1 MLCITVRIALF
12 SVALTFAA
20 RIAPAADPADLPV
33 EAEKPARLPALSRH
47 EAWRR
52 LPREMPP
59 LPTWAR
65 ILAEPLPRTTAAMLH
80 LDHVHRAANPLD
92 PVLRAKIRWM
102 AADANRCAY
111 SRAAAEADLK
121 RAGVSEE
128 EIRRLAG
135 DHSELSAREQAALH
149 FARQMTL
156 KASEVTDEEFAE
168 LLAHFGP
175 ADVVAMVHTLA
186 HANFQDRI
194 FLALGVSVEPG
205 GALPPLDTHTDPEN
219 SSDTEAPPRPAWD
232 ELQVTASPQT
242 AVPADWL
249 ERSFDDLQKS
259 LEGQKARASRIPVPD
274 EEALGEHMSLARK
287 KIIWTR
293 VSAGYQ
299 PELTL
304 AWFDCMGTFQ
314 QEAELDPVFANSMF
328 WVITRSND
336 CFY

>member
-1 MLCITVRIALF
+1 MHSPAIRLTVF
-12 SVALTFAA
+12 SVWLTLAA
-20 RIAPAADPADLPV
+20 GVASAADPDDPPV
-33 EAEKPARLPALSRH
+33 EAEKPPRLPALSSR
-47 EAWRR
+47 ETWQR

-59 LPTWAR
+59 LPSWAR
-65 ILAEPLPRTTAAMLH
+65 VLAEPLPRTTAAMLH
-80 LDHVHRAANPLD
+80 LDYVHRAGNPLD
-92 PVLRAKIRWM
+92 PVLRGKIRWV

-111 SRAAAEADLK
+111 SRAVAEEDLK
-121 RAGVSEE
+121 RAGLSEE

-135 DHSELSAREQAALH
+135 DHRDLPDSERAALH
-149 FARQMTL
+149 FARKITI

-168 LLAHFGP
+168 LLDHFGP

-205 GALPPLDTHTDPEN
+205 GPLPPLDVHTDPEN
-219 SSDTEAPPRPAWD
+219 ESNTEAPPRPAWD
-232 ELQVTASPQT
+232 ELQLTASPQA
-242 AVPADWL
+242 AVPADLL
-249 ERSFDDLQKS
+249 ERSFSDLQLS
-259 LEGQKARASRIPVPD
+259 LEGQKARMSRIPIPD
-274 EEALGEHMSLARK
+274 EEALGDRLTPARK

-304 AWFDCMGTFQ
+304 TWFECMAAFQ
-314 QEAELDPVFANSMF
+314 QEAKLDRVFSNSMF

>member
-1 MLCITVRIALF
+1 MPLIGRISF
-12 SVALTFAA
+12 CFVALTFG
-20 RIAPAADPADLPV
+20 APLAPVNSEDLPV
-33 EAEKPARLPALSRH
+33 EADKPARLRALSRE

-59 LPTWAR
+59 LPAWAR

-80 LDHVHRAANPLD
+80 LDFVHRAANPLD
-92 PVLRAKIRWM
+92 PILRGKIRWI
-102 AADANRCAY
+102 AAQANRCAY
-111 SRAAAEADLK
+111 SRTVAEADLK

-135 DHSELSAREQAALH
+135 DHSDLSAREQAVLH

-156 KASEVTDEEFAE
+156 KASEVTDEEFSE
-168 LLAHFGP
+168 LLEHFGA

-194 FLALGVSVEPG
+194 FLALGVTVEPDG
-205 GALPPLDTHTDPEN
+205 PLPPFDVHTDPDNE
-219 SSDTEAPPRPAWD
+219 SRTEAPPRPAWD
-232 ELQVTASPQT
+232 ELKVTASPEA

-249 ERSFDDLQKS
+249 ERSFSDLQRS
-259 LEGQKARASRIPVPD
+259 LAGQKARASRIPIPD
-274 EEALGEHMSLARK
+274 EESLGDRVTPGRK
-287 KIIWTR
+287 KVIWSR
-293 VSAGYQ
+293 VSVGYQ

-314 QEAELDPVFANSMF
+314 QEAKLDRVFSNSMF